1 MESRPPS
8 KCIPGFALSF
18 LVVSII
24 SAALLIEKEANE
36 GLKKWMAGL
45 LGHHWVTH
53 GAFVIALFFILGW
66 LFSRM
71 NYDEQWYG
79 TRTAVIIVIGA
90 VIGSGIIVFSPW
102 F

>member
-1 MESRPPS
+1 MESRPLS
-8 KCIPGFALSF
+8 NYIPGFALSF
-18 LVVSII
+18 LVVSIV
-24 SAALLIEKEANE
+24 SAVLLIEKEANE
-36 GLKKWMAGL
+36 GLKTWMAGL
-45 LGHHWVTH
+45 LGHHWITH
-53 GAFVIALFFILGW
+53 GVFIIALFFILGW

-90 VIGSGIIVFSPW
+90 VIGSGIIVLSLW